1 MKLSVLA
8 KHMPQNLL
16 RGVVMPGTEKDPDI
30 TSVGYRSDQIKKGGL
45 FVAVKGFK
53 KDGHEFIDHALSNGA
68 AAVVSELPVSGKIPT
83 LEVDNSRKALAF
95 IADKFFNSPSK
106 ELTIIAV
113 TGTNG
118 KTTTAF
124 LVQNIL
130 TKAGFDTGV
139 ISTVDYRFGGK
150 IFNNPMTTPES
161 LDLQKI
167 LAQMLSSG
175 VTHVVLEVSSHA
187 VDLHR
192 IAGCRID
199 MGIFTNLSQDHLD
212 FHGDME
218 TYWRAKRK
226 LFTEHLFTD
235 QEKDQE
241 RKAATAVI
249 NCNDPKG
256 QELLHLLESVSEGS
270 QLFSIGSRNGY
281 TVRHQNTQFDL
292 KGVEGTISTPLGD
305 INFTSGLA
313 GKYNLE
319 NILCAVG
326 AGIAIEV
333 SLDAIKTGIES
344 FPGVPGRMERIEN
357 TSGKFVFVDYAHTPD
372 ALGNVLNTLKSITR
386 GKLICIF
393 GCGGDRDRTKR
404 PEMGKIAVHTADF
417 TVITSDN
424 PRTEDPMSII
434 SDILTGIEGKSVN
447 EYQKEEC
454 TKGFIKKGYTIDPN
468 RRSAIKFGIEIA
480 ESGDTVL
487 IAGKGHET
495 YQILATETIHFDDRE
510 EAKKVLEGNDE

>member
-8 KHMPQNLL
+8 KHMPQDLI
-16 RGVVMPGTEKDPDI
+16 RGVVMPETENDPEI
-30 TSVGYRSDQIKKGGL
+30 TSVSYRSDLIKKGGL
-45 FVAVKGFK
+45 FVAIKGFK
-53 KDGHEFIDHALSNGA
+53 KDGHEFINHALSNGA
-68 AAVVSELPVSGKIPT
+68 SAVVSEVPVHGKIPA
-83 LEVDNSRKALAF
+83 LEVADSRKALAF
-95 IADKFFNSPSK
+95 IADKFFDSPSEK
-106 ELTIIAV
+106 LTIIAV

-118 KTTTAF
+118 KTTTTF

-130 TKAGFDTGV
+130 EKAGFNTGI
-139 ISTVDYRFGGK
+139 ISTVDYRFGGN
-150 IFNNPMTTPES
+150 IFENPMTTPES

-187 VDLHR
+187 VDLYR
-192 IAGCRID
+192 IAGCRMD

-218 TYWRAKRK
+218 TYWRAKKK
-226 LFTEHLFTD
+226 LFTEYLFTN

-241 RKAATAVI
+241 KKAAAAVI

-256 QELLHLLESVSEGS
+256 QELLHLLENFSERNR
-270 QLFSIGSRNGY
+270 LFSIGCRNGH
-281 TVRHQNTQFDL
+281 TVKHKNTQFDVR
-292 KGVEGTISTPLGD
+292 GVKGTISTPLGD
-305 INFTSGLA
+305 IDFTSGLA

-319 NILCAVG
+319 NIMCAAG
-326 AGIAIEV
+326 AGIAMQI

-357 TSGKFVFVDYAHTPD
+357 ASGKFVFVDYAHTPD
-372 ALGNVLNTLKSITR
+372 ALENVLNTLKSITC

-404 PEMGKIAVHTADF
+404 PEMGKIAVHLADL

-424 PRTEDPMSII
+424 PRSEDPMSII
-434 SDILTGIEGKSVN
+434 SDILTGIEGKAVT
-447 EYQKEEC
+447 EYKKKEC
-454 TKGFIKKGYTIDPN
+454 SKGLVEKGYTIDPD
-468 RRSAIKFGIEIA
+468 RRSAIQLGIQLA

-495 YQILATETIHFDDRE
+495 YQILPTKTIHFDDRE
-510 EAKKVLEGNDE
+510 EAKKVLEASDA